1 MTQSTTRYRLFAT
14 LLLALLF
21 SGCTTIRYE
30 YFPPSTEQGRY
41 CTTQCAAIKDSC
53 QGNEISRAD
62 AERYACEQ
70 RSEYQYHDCLR
81 HARNDAEAKR
91 CFRPACHSYPNTW
104 RCDENY
110 RQCFVG
116 CGGIVHTIKEE

>member
-1 MTQSTTRYRLFAT
+1 MTQSTTRYHLFAT
-14 LLLALLF
+14 LVLALLF

-30 YFPPSTEQGRY
+30 YVAPHTEQGRY

-91 CFRPACHSYPNTW
+91 CYRQACFSHPNTW

>member
-1 MTQSTTRYRLFAT
+1 MTPSTNYYRLFIT

-21 SGCTTIRYE
+21 AGCTTIRYE
-30 YFPPSTEQGRY
+30 YVPPATEQGRY
-41 CTTQCAAIKDSC
+41 CTTHCAAIKDSC
-53 QGNEISRAD
+53 QGNEISRAN

-81 HARNDAEAKR
+81 HARSDDEAKR
-91 CFRPACHSYPNTW
+91 CFRPACWSNPNTW

-116 CGGIVHTIKEE
+116 CGGVIHTIKEE